1 MKNIGILIIILLIA
15 AGGIGY
21 KLMAKSS
28 SNFQPPVSVAENS
41 RNHVK
46 SSMKQLLG
54 LGKSVS
60 CEMNT
65 NDDQGITTGKI
76 NISGQKMMGS
86 FEITDKDGKMMN
98 SHMVNDGEFTYMWS
112 SATPQGTKIKNDA
125 VTPAKS
131 GQAQNNFDEDKEVD
145 MDCSDWTP
153 STGSFT
159 APRDVEF
166 LDMSNMMKGI
176 REKSEEPVS
185 TGKSVCDAVTDPQA
199 KAVCL
204 QQVGN

>member
-1 MKNIGILIIILLIA
+1 MKNIGILIVILLIA

-28 SNFQPPVSVAENS
+28 SKVQPPITVVENS

-76 NISGQKMMGS
+76 NISGQKMMGDFQLTYS
-86 FEITDKDGKMMN
+86 DGKEIS
-98 SHMVNDGEFTYMWS
+98 SHMMNDGEFTYMWS

-131 GQAQNNFDEDKEVD
+131 DKSQTSLDQDKEVD
-145 MDCSDWTP
+145 MNCSDWTP
-153 STGSFT
+153 STDSFT
-159 APRDVEF
+159 VPRDVEF

-176 REKSEEPVS
+176 REKS
-185 TGKSVCDAVTDPQA
+185 SVCDAVTDPQA